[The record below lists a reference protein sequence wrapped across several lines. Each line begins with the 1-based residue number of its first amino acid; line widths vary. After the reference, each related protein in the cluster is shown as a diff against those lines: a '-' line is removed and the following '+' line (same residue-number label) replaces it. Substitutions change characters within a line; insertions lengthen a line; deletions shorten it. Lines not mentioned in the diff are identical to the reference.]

1 MSTFIIPLV
10 AICYHYCYLIFL
22 LVFILCYLLFMI
34 ISVLCLFSLWL
45 PLIFYFQD
53 FLFSTLLKCTT
64 AIVQIYCLIS
74 NFFFT
79 LHIFSLLSSYYNF
92 REINNIGKIRLCF
105 SFTVEHDHEPFEDHR
120 PVTCNSFT
128 DGTTDEAF
136 HHKTVGQSYIHK

>member
-1 MSTFIIPLV
+1 MLSLLLSYLFIGFHFMLFVIHDNFRSLS
-10 AICYHYCYLIFL
+10 FL
-22 LVFILCYLLFMI
+22 TLTAL
-34 ISVLCLFSLWL
+34 
-45 PLIFYFQD
+45 D
-53 FLFSTLLKCTT
+53 FLFSRFSIFNSSEVHYSDSTNLL
-64 AIVQIYCLIS
+64 S
-74 NFFFT
+74 NFLFL
-79 LHIFSLLSSYYNF
+79 LHTSYFSLLSSYYNF